1 MSRSGLN
8 TGSSPQFR
16 KASNA
21 GGSGSSNNFINSS
34 SFNDRSKSRVNST
47 GLLWNPGT
55 LRQDISYREG
65 ATKRKKKKRGLVY
78 HHESGLSKKRKKR
91 ENVEVINLLEDS
103 EDDVDVLDLVN
114 NDNKNAEKE
123 RKIPDQPQ
131 FIQANEGMQFTN
143 VAGHDQRNA
152 PLGYGSYLEGR
163 NRKRTKHP
171 EIVDLLDDNVGNE
184 TYHDK
189 TISKERQYAPIE
201 IYDGYV
207 RNTHVI
213 SKNPVLG
220 NSVARPD
227 MSRILSVFPNV
238 KLEWLKLKMKE
249 YRNTDTIISYM
260 AENGYPEEK
269 DSDAAIANRQTDYY
283 VVDNLRDTSAT
294 YRRDARIKLAM
305 KFRKV
310 PYSTIDM
317 YFRKYL
323 FQYVPTLKAMSIDE
337 NKSTGSVGGC
347 KLLQNKRYDNHSL
360 KFSMDPQLRK
370 EIEWLDQ
377 NDKRKLSEIDL
388 LLKKPE
394 YQAKQPDTECGC
406 CFNDVI
412 KEATIS
418 CSFGHTF
425 CGACLS
431 RYVQEEIF
439 GKQRAKIQCMD
450 MSGKCTGEFSNAML
464 QKALSPVY
472 LEKYEFVIAQRVLK
486 DAKVDDLFSCPFC
499 DSIAILP
506 KGNNI
511 FSCPNPSCKIESCR
525 MCRKRSH
532 IPFKCDEVD
541 GRSADEIRKKIEE
554 KMTEAKVRTCPKCST
569 RFFKEEGCNKMTCTK
584 CGTFSC
590 YICRKE
596 IPKKVK
602 YKHFCQK
609 PHCTHKKCKGC
620 PLYSKSSEDD
630 ARAVKEAGLSAKE
643 AALLELKNS
652 GRDFKN
658 ATEVVNKIARELQN

>member
-1 MSRSGLN
+1 
-8 TGSSPQFR
+8 
-16 KASNA
+16 
-21 GGSGSSNNFINSS
+21 
-34 SFNDRSKSRVNST
+34 
-47 GLLWNPGT
+47 
-55 LRQDISYREG
+55 
-65 ATKRKKKKRGLVY
+65 
-78 HHESGLSKKRKKR
+78 
-91 ENVEVINLLEDS
+91 
-103 EDDVDVLDLVN
+103 
-114 NDNKNAEKE
+114 
-123 RKIPDQPQ
+123 
-131 FIQANEGMQFTN
+131 
-143 VAGHDQRNA
+143 
-152 PLGYGSYLEGR
+152 
-163 NRKRTKHP
+163 
-171 EIVDLLDDNVGNE
+171 
-184 TYHDK
+184 
-189 TISKERQYAPIE
+189 
-201 IYDGYV
+201 
-207 RNTHVI
+207 
-213 SKNPVLG
+213 
-220 NSVARPD
+220 
-227 MSRILSVFPNV
+227 
-238 KLEWLKLKMKE
+238 
-249 YRNTDTIISYM
+249 
-260 AENGYPEEK
+260 
-269 DSDAAIANRQTDYY
+269 
-283 VVDNLRDTSAT
+283 
-294 YRRDARIKLAM
+294 
-305 KFRKV
+305 
-310 PYSTIDM
+310 
-317 YFRKYL
+317 
-323 FQYVPTLKAMSIDE
+323 
-337 NKSTGSVGGC
+337 
-347 KLLQNKRYDNHSL
+347 
-360 KFSMDPQLRK
+360 MDPQLRK
-370 EIEWLDQ
+370 EIEWLEQ

-388 LLKKPE
+388 LLKNPE
-394 YQAKQPDTECGC
+394 YQAKKPDTECGC

-472 LEKYEFVIAQRVLK
+472 LEKYEFVIAQRALK

-525 MCRKRSH
+525 MCKKRSH

-620 PLYSKSSEDD
+620 PLYSNSSEDD

-652 GRDFKN
+652 GRHFLQ
-658 ATEVVNKIARELQN
+658 KINNNI